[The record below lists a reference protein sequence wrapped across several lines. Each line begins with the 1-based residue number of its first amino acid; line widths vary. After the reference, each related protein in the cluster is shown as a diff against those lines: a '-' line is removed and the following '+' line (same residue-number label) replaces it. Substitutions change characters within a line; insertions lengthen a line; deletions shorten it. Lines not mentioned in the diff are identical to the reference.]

1 MKKISI
7 FLIIFFVMTLFNK
20 EQVSSKSTLRFDFER
35 TGDAIWNARTS
46 KKMVAL
52 TFDDGPD
59 PLYTPQILK
68 LLKKYNAKATFF
80 VIGEH
85 VGEYPEIVRDEV
97 KEGHEIANHTYSH
110 NFIFTSSSKHL
121 KQEMEKT
128 EKIIKE
134 TTGIS
139 PAFFRP
145 IGGYYNKRIIET
157 AREAGY
163 RVIIWTWNQD
173 SKDWKEPGAAKIAK
187 NILSDTMPGD
197 IILMHDGGGDR
208 SQTVKA
214 LEKILPQL
222 KKAGFEMVTVSELLM
237 KTEYDGVP
245 FYPYIIK

>member
-1 MKKISI
+1 MKKIW
-7 FLIIFFVMTLFNK
+7 IIVILFITITLFDNGT
-20 EQVSSKSTLRFDFER
+20 VLSKSTKRFEFEK
-35 TGDAIWNARTS
+35 TGDAIWNARTT
-46 KKMVAL
+46 KKIVAL

-59 PLYTPQILK
+59 PLYTTQILK

-85 VGEYPEIVRDEV
+85 VGEYPEIVQDEA
-97 KEGHEIANHTYSH
+97 KQGHEIANHTYSH
-110 NFIFTSSSKHL
+110 HFSANLSKKHL
-121 KQEMEKT
+121 LHEMEKK

-134 TTGIS
+134 TTGLS

-145 IGGYYNKRIIET
+145 IGGYYNKQIIQ
-157 AREAGY
+157 ASREAGY

-173 SKDWKEPGAAKIAK
+173 SRDWKELRASKIAE

-208 SQTVKA
+208 SRTVKA
-214 LEKILPQL
+214 LEIILPQL
-222 KKAGFEMVTVSELLM
+222 KKAGYEMVTVSELLM

-245 FYPYIIK
+245 FYQ

>member
-1 MKKISI
+1 MKKRWII
-7 FLIIFFVMTLFNK
+7 VIIFFVITLIDK
-20 EQVSSKSTLRFDFER
+20 EEVFSKSTLRFEFER
-35 TGDAIWNARTS
+35 TGDAIWDARTS
-46 KKMVAL
+46 KRMVAL

-68 LLKKYNAKATFF
+68 LLKTYNAKATFF

-97 KEGHEIANHTYSH
+97 EQGHEIANHTYSH
-110 NFIFTSSSKHL
+110 NFLFNSSKKQL
-121 KQEMEKT
+121 KYEMEKT
-128 EKIIKE
+128 EKIIRE
-134 TTGIS
+134 TTGLS
-139 PAFFRP
+139 AAFFRP
-145 IGGYYNKRIIET
+145 IGGYYNKRIIQT
-157 AREAGY
+157 ARDAGY

-173 SKDWKEPGAAKIAK
+173 SKDWKEPGAAKIAD

-237 KTEYDGVP
+237 QSKYDGVP
-245 FYPYIIK
+245 FYP